1 MVDSGQIAGQD
12 ASQKREPEINKFFR
26 VAIKTRASDLHLKA
40 GQPARLRI
48 QDELRSTTGET
59 LTEERLEQLTFEIL
73 TEEQKQS
80 FAKNGTLDFSYGVT
94 EEDRFRVNIFRQRGM
109 VSLVAR
115 RVNTDVPTIEQL
127 YLPAAALKKIADGN
141 QGLVLIVGPTGSGKT
156 TTAVSMI
163 DYINATHSCH
173 IVTIEDPIEYYIK
186 DKKALV
192 SQREVGIDVPDY
204 DLALTY
210 LMREDPD
217 VVFIGELRDAKTV
230 SAGMRASE
238 TGHLVFGT
246 VHATNAAQAVQRLVD
261 LFPQVER
268 ELARQTLSVT
278 LRAIISQV
286 LLPCVKQGVDR
297 MPANEILL
305 ANSEARKLI
314 SEKRENE
321 MPNLIR
327 SCTQDGMQDLSDSL
341 VKLIMDGF
349 VEPKDAYKYAPNP
362 DELKM
367 ALKGIRTEKGGI
379 L

>member
-1 MVDSGQIAGQD
+1 MVDSGQIVGQD

-59 LTEERLEQLTFEIL
+59 LTEERLEQLTNEIL
-73 TEEQKQS
+73 SEEQRQF

-94 EEDRFRVNIFRQRGM
+94 EEDRFRVNIFRQRGL

-127 YLPAAALKKIADGN
+127 YLPQMLKKIADSN
-141 QGLVLIVGPTGSGKT
+141 QGLVLVVGPTGSGKT

-261 LFPQVER
+261 LFPQAER

-341 VKLIMDGF
+341 VKLIMDGY

>member
-59 LTEERLEQLTFEIL
+59 LTEERLEQLTSEIL
-73 TEEQKQS
+73 SEEQKQS
-80 FAKNGTLDFSYGVT
+80 FAKNGTLDFSYGVS

-115 RVNTDVPTIEQL
+115 RVNTDVPTLEQL
-127 YLPAAALKKIADGN
+127 FLPVASLKKIADGN
-141 QGLVLIVGPTGSGKT
+141 QGLVLVVGPTGSGKT

-163 DYINATHSCH
+163 DYINTSHSCH
-173 IVTIEDPIEYYIK
+173 IVTVEDPIEYYIK

-204 DLALTY
+204 DQALTY

-268 ELARQTLSVT
+268 DLARQTLSVT

-286 LLPCVKQGVDR
+286 LLPSVKQGVDR

-321 MPNLIR
+321 IPNLIR
-327 SCTQDGMQDLSDSL
+327 SCTQDGMQDISDSL
-341 VKLIMDGF
+341 VKLIMDGY

>member
-73 TEEQKQS
+73 SEEQRQF
-80 FAKNGTLDFSYGVT
+80 FAKNGTLDFSYGVS

-127 YLPAAALKKIADGN
+127 YLPAMLKKIADSN
-141 QGLVLIVGPTGSGKT
+141 QGLVLVVGPTGSGKT

-163 DYINATHSCH
+163 DYINASHSCH

-204 DLALTY
+204 DQALTY

-261 LFPQVER
+261 LFPQAER
-268 ELARQTLSVT
+268 DLARQTLSVT

-286 LLPCVKQGVDR
+286 LLPSVKQGVDR

-314 SEKRENE
+314 SEKREAE
-321 MPNLIR
+321 IPNLIR

-341 VKLIMDGF
+341 VKLIMDGY